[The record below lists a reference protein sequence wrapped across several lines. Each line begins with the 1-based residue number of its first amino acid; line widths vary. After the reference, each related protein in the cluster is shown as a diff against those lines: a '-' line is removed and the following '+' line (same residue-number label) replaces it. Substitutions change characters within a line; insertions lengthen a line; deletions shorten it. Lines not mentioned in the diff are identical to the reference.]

1 LNFEANIS
9 PAEFGKAERQGSG
22 LPGEADSQV
31 RQAYL
36 ALEER
41 IATLV
46 LAPGQVLSETSLAAM
61 LGLGRTPVREA
72 LQQLAREGLVAIHPK
87 RGVVITEIDVKRQL
101 KMLELRRYLER
112 YVVDAATTHAT
123 LTERHRFRAIAD
135 LMNDAGSRGDSEAFL
150 ALDREFNLLLLAS
163 ARNEF
168 ATSAMRLIQGLAR
181 RFWYAY
187 GDNANLGETARLHA
201 GIALGIAD
209 HDHQDAANQ
218 LERLMDNVESFTR
231 STLDLR

>member
-1 LNFEANIS
+1 LNLEETTTLAGNQ
-9 PAEFGKAERQGSG
+9 PEKRGSG

-41 IATLV
+41 IATLA

-72 LQQLAREGLVAIHPK
+72 LQQLAREGLVAVHPK

-112 YVVDAATTHAT
+112 YVVEAAATHAT
-123 LTERHRFRAIAD
+123 AAERQRFREIAD
-135 LMNDAGSRGDSEAFL
+135 LMKDAGGRGDGEAFL

-168 ATSAMRLIQGLAR
+168 ATNAMKLIQGLAR

-201 GIALGIAD
+201 EIARSVAE
-209 HDHQDAANQ
+209 H
-218 LERLMDNVESFTR
+218 EREPAVKYLDSLIDNVEEFTR
-231 STLDLR
+231 STLNIR

>member
-1 LNFEANIS
+1 MNLEAITS
-9 PAEFGKAERQGSG
+9 AAAGKPEKRGIG

-41 IATLV
+41 IATLA

-72 LQQLAREGLVAIHPK
+72 LQQLAREGLVAVHPK

-112 YVVDAATTHAT
+112 YVVEAAATHAT
-123 LTERHRFRAIAD
+123 AAERRRFCEIAD
-135 LMNDAGSRGDSEAFL
+135 LMDDAGARGDGEAFL
-150 ALDREFNLLLLAS
+150 ALDREFNLLLLTS
-163 ARNEF
+163 AGNEF
-168 ATSAMRLIQGLAR
+168 ATNAMKLIQGLAR

-187 GDNANLGETARLHA
+187 GDNANLGETTRLHA
-201 GIALGIAD
+201 GIARCV
-209 HDHQDAANQ
+209 AAQ
-218 LERLMDNVESFTR
+218 EREPATKYLDSLIDNVEEFTR
-231 STLDLR
+231 STLNIR